1 MKDIRILGIETSCDE
16 TAAAVISLEGDDLQV
31 ASHLVNSQVNLHA
44 TFGGVIPEVA
54 ARQHIKNILPL
65 IDEAMQSAKVNF
77 KDIDALAVTK
87 GPGLAGALMVGLE
100 TAKTLAWLH
109 HKPLY
114 QANHLLGHLWSWLLP
129 LVGQEKKMNIEFP
142 FLSLIVSGGHT
153 ELVVVKDYAEYE
165 VVGRTLDDAA
175 GEAFDKVA
183 KILELGYP
191 GGPILSKRAELG
203 DDNSFIF
210 PRPMLADKN
219 FDFSFSGLKTSVLY
233 AYKKQTKVDDVLINN
248 IAASFQRAAVDVLV
262 KKTIKAAQFYKVKAV
277 TVVGGVSANALL
289 RAQFKKYLEQIQ
301 MPLFLPELTY
311 TGDNAAMIALAG
323 YMVYNKRNMNLSDQL
338 IASAQPNFSI

>member
-1 MKDIRILGIETSCDE
+1 MTAIRILGIETSCDE
-16 TAAAVISLEGDDLQV
+16 TAAAVISLEGDNLHV

-54 ARQHIKNILPL
+54 ARQHIKNMLPL
-65 IDEAMQSAKVNF
+65 IDEAMQVAKINF

-114 QANHLLGHLWSWLLP
+114 ETNHLLGHLWSWLLP
-129 LVGQEKKMNIEFP
+129 PVGQEKKMNIEFP

-153 ELVVVKDYAEYE
+153 ELVVVKDYARYE

-203 DDNSFIF
+203 DSNSFVF
-210 PRPMLADKN
+210 PRPMLMDKK
-219 FDFSFSGLKTSVLY
+219 FDFSFSGLKTAVLY
-233 AYKKQTKVDDVLINN
+233 TYKKQTQIDDVLINN
-248 IAASFQRAAVDVLV
+248 ITASFQAATVEVLV
-262 KKTIKAAQFYKVKAV
+262 KKTIRAAKHHKVKAV
-277 TVVGGVSANALL
+277 AVVGGVSANALL
-289 RAQFKKYLEQIQ
+289 RAQFKKYLAEIS

-323 YMVYNKRNMNLSDQL
+323 YMVYNKSDMNLSNQL

>member
-1 MKDIRILGIETSCDE
+1 MTDTRILGIETSCDE
-16 TAAAVISLEGDDLQV
+16 TAAAVISLQGENLRV
-31 ASHLVNSQVNLHA
+31 ESHKVNSQINLHA

-65 IDEAMQSAKVNF
+65 IDEAMLSAKITFN
-77 KDIDALAVTK
+77 DIDALAVTK

-114 QANHLLGHLWSWLLP
+114 QTNHLLGHLWSWLLP
-129 LVGQEKKMNIEFP
+129 LVGQEKKINIVFP

-153 ELVVVKDYAEYE
+153 ELVVVKDYTQYE
-165 VVGRTLDDAA
+165 VVGRTLDDAT

-183 KILELGYP
+183 KILALGYP

-203 DDNSFIF
+203 DSNSFIF
-210 PRPMLADKN
+210 PRPMLTDKN

-233 AYKKQTKVDDVLINN
+233 AYKKQTKINDVIINN
-248 IAASFQRAAVDVLV
+248 IAASFQAAAVEVLV
-262 KKTIKAAQFYKVKAV
+262 KKTIKAAQHYKVKAV
-277 TVVGGVSANALL
+277 AVVGGVSANSLL
-289 RAQFKKYLEQIQ
+289 RSQFKEYLTQIN
-301 MPLFLPELTY
+301 MPLYLPELTY
-311 TGDNAAMIALAG
+311 TGDNAVMIALAG
-323 YMVYNKRNMNLSDQL
+323 YIVYNKRNINISNQL
-338 IASAQPNFSI
+338 IASVQPNFSI